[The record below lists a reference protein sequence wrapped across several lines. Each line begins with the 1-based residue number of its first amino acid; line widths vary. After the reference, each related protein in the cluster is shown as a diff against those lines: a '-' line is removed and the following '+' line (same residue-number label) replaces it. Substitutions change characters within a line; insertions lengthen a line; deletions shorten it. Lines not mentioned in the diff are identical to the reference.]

1 MYVQCTMDMSTWSK
15 WVGSSKH
22 IFLKYLTIIY
32 LKFPDILKFFD
43 ILKFS
48 LVPPSSHI
56 EIWLYGYKHL
66 QVSLLPAR
74 YHPKLNFLEGDLV
87 ASIRARRLIIKLAK
101 SVSKWAA
108 SDIMAK
114 LPANTPPANI
124 FVLYMNKEKNNCW
137 DIIDF
142 EVNKSNF
149 MFICKFWCQDQHFHL
164 YKVHCKCNTQ
174 VGK

>member
-1 MYVQCTMDMSTWSK
+1 MNFSSLKIHVNDISEINVCTMYHGYVNMVKVSWKFET
-15 WVGSSKH
+15 H
-22 IFLKYLTIIY
+22 FLEVFNHQY

-56 EIWLYGYKHL
+56 EIWLYGHKHL

-137 DIIDF
+137 AT
-142 EVNKSNF
+142 
-149 MFICKFWCQDQHFHL
+149 L
-164 YKVHCKCNTQ
+164 
-174 VGK
+174 

>member
-124 FVLYMNKEKNNCW
+124 FVSYMNKEKKQLLRHYRFWGKQILCSS
-137 DIIDF
+137 
-142 EVNKSNF
+142 VNFDVKISI
-149 MFICKFWCQDQHFHL
+149 FIYTKYIVSAIH
-164 YKVHCKCNTQ
+164 
-174 VGK
+174 